1 MAYNPY
7 LQNPYLQNPY
17 SQPFY
22 QQPVQP
28 TLPSSNM
35 IWVSGEQQARDYPVA
50 AGNTVIMMDN
60 DNPVAYKKS
69 TDISGKVMPLEIYDL
84 VRRNAPKEEHHQINL
99 DEYLM
104 RKEFDDFKVKI
115 DDFKNEIDKKINE
128 LSEETNQEMMMIP
141 VKKRGRKPN
150 DEGESV

>member
-7 LQNPYLQNPY
+7 LNNPYLTNPY
-17 SQPFY
+17 QFIP
-22 QQPVQP
+22 QPVQP
-28 TLPSSNM
+28 SLPSSNM
-35 IWVSGEQQARDYPVA
+35 IWVSGEQQAREYPVA

-69 TDISGKVMPLEIYDL
+69 TDISGKVLPLEIYDL
-84 VRRNAPKEEHHQINL
+84 VRRNAPVEETHQINL

-104 RKEFDDFKVKI
+104 RKEFDDFKS
-115 DDFKNEIDKKINE
+115 EIDKKLNE
-128 LSEETNQEMMMIP
+128 ISEENNQEMMMIP

-150 DEGESV
+150 DEGQPI

>member
-7 LQNPYLQNPY
+7 INNPYIQNPYQI
-17 SQPFY
+17 PFLA
-22 QQPVQP
+22 QPVQQS
-28 TLPSSNM
+28 SSNM

-69 TDISGKVMPLEIYDL
+69 TDISGKVLPLEIYDL
-84 VRRNAPKEEHHQINL
+84 VRRNAPKEENHQINL

-104 RKEFDDFKVKI
+104 RKEFDDYKEQV
-115 DDFKNEIDKKINE
+115 DKRINE

-141 VKKRGRKPN
+141 VKKRGRKPH